1 MEMKNENEIK
11 NENEKRKMKRRTDMG
26 KKEFLEDIYE
36 AYVYAYPA
44 VIEELTRRSYLNS
57 KRGGEERL
65 KTNTLYHTAAL
76 ADATFKNVVA
86 PNIDTVYSQAWLDLK
101 DGALVLHK
109 PQLDRYVSI
118 AILDAYTNCEH
129 IVGTGGDGAEET
141 DYLITGPDYKGEIP
155 AQYKEI
161 ALPTNRNW
169 LIIRTIIY
177 GREDI
182 EEVKRIQREITLSPF
197 QNTTQEVL
205 YPQYQEALEY
215 KPIEK
220 ISSLSLKEFF
230 GIFNELLKENV
241 DAYAPENLK
250 TWEKYGIKAG
260 GIYEEKEEALEK
272 ELEEEIKKRFAH
284 ETAGGLKGDEKFPGW
299 IYLDEAIGVY
309 KDNYF
314 LRANVARNGL
324 GANPVTMCVY
334 PSAYTDSNGNE
345 LDGKKKYKIHFEKGQ
360 LPPVE
365 KDGFWSITLYDSKE
379 RYLVENEIGRYG
391 INDRD
396 ALKANEDGSIDI
408 LVQKEKPKAEW
419 IPNWLPS
426 GEEAFNLILRIY
438 LTKDEVITGEWKP
451 PVIQEIS

>member
-1 MEMKNENEIK
+1 
-11 NENEKRKMKRRTDMG
+11 MG
-26 KKEFLEDIYE
+26 KKEFFEDIYE

-86 PNIDTVYSQAWLDLK
+86 PNIDTVYSQAWIDLK

-109 PQLDRYVSI
+109 PHLDRYVSI

-141 DYLITGPDYKGEIP
+141 DYLIIGPDYKGEIP
-155 AQYKEI
+155 AQYKAI
-161 ALPTNRNW
+161 SLPTNRNW

-197 QNTTQEVL
+197 QNTMQEVL
-205 YPQYQEALEY
+205 YPQYQEDLEY

-241 DAYAPENLK
+241 DAYAPESLK

-260 GIYEEKEEALEK
+260 GVYEEKEEAEEK
-272 ELEEEIKKRFAH
+272 ELEEEIKKRFAR
-284 ETAGGLKGDEKFPGW
+284 ETAGGLKGDEKFPG
-299 IYLDEAIGVY
+299 
-309 KDNYF
+309 
-314 LRANVARNGL
+314 
-324 GANPVTMCVY
+324 
-334 PSAYTDSNGNE
+334 
-345 LDGKKKYKIHFEKGQ
+345 
-360 LPPVE
+360 
-365 KDGFWSITLYDSKE
+365 
-379 RYLVENEIGRYG
+379 
-391 INDRD
+391 
-396 ALKANEDGSIDI
+396 
-408 LVQKEKPKAEW
+408 
-419 IPNWLPS
+419 
-426 GEEAFNLILRIY
+426 
-438 LTKDEVITGEWKP
+438 
-451 PVIQEIS
+451 